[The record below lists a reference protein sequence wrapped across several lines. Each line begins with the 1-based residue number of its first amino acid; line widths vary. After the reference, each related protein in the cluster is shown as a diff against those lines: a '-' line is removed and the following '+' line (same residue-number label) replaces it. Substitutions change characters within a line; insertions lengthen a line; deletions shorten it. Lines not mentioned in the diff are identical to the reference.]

1 MKKVLVI
8 TDNIELLSMVANDL
22 VGVGYDVEVS
32 QSPPQV
38 LRSLETIDYDS
49 VISDVDSGD
58 VDGLELA
65 RIAAGL
71 QRRIRVILVSARRIQ
86 TDLRKF
92 PCLKMPIRK
101 SKLLKMLQSNPLQ
114 ADRVS
119 DR

>member
-8 TDNIELLSMVANDL
+8 TNNIELLSSVANDL
-22 VGVGYDVEVS
+22 EGVGYEVEVS
-32 QSPPQV
+32 QSPPQA
-38 LRSLETIDYDS
+38 LHSLETIDYDS
-49 VISDVDSGD
+49 IISDVDS
-58 VDGLELA
+58 DGVEGLDLA

-86 TDLRKF
+86 SELRKF

-101 SKLLKMLQSNPLQ
+101 SKLLKMLQDNPLK